1 MFCVIEWQPN
11 LASTPQQKTW
21 YFIVAILTTF
31 RRFINQGHKQTGSDM
46 NKINVQSSQ
55 ASNGLQSSVI
65 LMPLIAIVC
74 KILLIEYY

>member
-11 LASTPQQKTW
+11 
-21 YFIVAILTTF
+21 FVAILTTF

-55 ASNGLQSSVI
+55 ASNGLQTSVI